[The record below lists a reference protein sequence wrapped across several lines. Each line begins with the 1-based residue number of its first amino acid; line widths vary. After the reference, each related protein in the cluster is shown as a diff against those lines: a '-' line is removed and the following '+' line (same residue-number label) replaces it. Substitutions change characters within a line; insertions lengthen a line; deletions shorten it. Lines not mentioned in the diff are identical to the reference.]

1 MATTLSGVSGAFYYK
16 PAGTEATF
24 TTADVTVGGVGADF
38 INAGANFNFKAGDPV
53 KFKLVNTQTGGAGT
67 GTLPTPISA
76 ATTYYVTSYNSSTG
90 AMQISTSVG
99 GTALEI
105 TDVGVAATPNKFEV
119 YYADFAAVAEVR
131 DWTLDISRSEI
142 DCTTIGQTLG
152 QYVPFRKYISGFGD
166 ATGSATVYMTDEESG
181 LANRLVQDVLLRKQA
196 GAAMKLYVERIEV
209 SGVVN
214 EAKSRSIDME
224 VTLTSAGLNINP
236 DDAVSVAINFR
247 PSANVNFDFA
257 TT

>member
-16 PAGTEATF
+16 PAGTQATF
-24 TTADVTVGGVGADF
+24 ASADVTVAGVGADF
-38 INAGANFNFKAGDPV
+38 INVGANFNFKAGDPV
-53 KFKLVNTQTGGAGT
+53 KFRLVNTQTGGSGT
-67 GTLPTPISA
+67 GTLPAPLSA
-76 ATTYYVTSYNSSTG
+76 ATTYYVISYNNSTG
-90 AMQISTSVG
+90 AMQISATLG
-99 GTALEI
+99 GVALEI
-105 TDVGVAATPNKFEV
+105 TDVGTAASPNKFEI

-131 DWTLDISRSEI
+131 DWTLEISRSDI

-181 LANRLVQDVLLRKQA
+181 LANRLVQDVLLRKRA
-196 GAAMKLYVERIEV
+196 GASVKLYIERIEAA
-209 SGVVN
+209 GVIN

-224 VTLTSAGLNINP
+224 VSLTSAGLNINP
-236 DDAVSVAINFR
+236 DDAVSVSINFR
-247 PSANVNFDFA
+247 PAANVNFDFA